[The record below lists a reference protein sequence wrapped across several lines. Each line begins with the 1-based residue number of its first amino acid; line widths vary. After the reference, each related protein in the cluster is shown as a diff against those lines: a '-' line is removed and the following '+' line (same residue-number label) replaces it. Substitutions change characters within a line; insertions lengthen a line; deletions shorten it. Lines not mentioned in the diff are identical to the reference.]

1 MWVDGGDGCAP
12 FIIHFIWNAS
22 SLKCSIY
29 HSVGNVYVHMY
40 VHCSYMYDSRGDGDD
55 LPPRLVA
62 DPVEGVK
69 GRISTVSSQTGKIL

>member
-1 MWVDGGDGCAP
+1 MWIDGGDGCAP
-12 FIIHFIWNAS
+12 FITFYMEMKYL
-22 SLKCSIY
+22 SLGRQCMCICMYIVHISIY
-29 HSVGNVYVHMY
+29 N
-40 VHCSYMYDSRGDGDD
+40 SRVDGDD